1 MRHLFHFAP
10 VPSTENVA
18 IEDDSI
24 TDIIEGLITAIIKAI
39 IEGLI
44 TDIIEGSITAI
55 KAIIESSFNHGHH

>member
-1 MRHLFHFAP
+1 MRHLFQFAP
-10 VPSTENVA
+10 VPNTENVA

-24 TDIIEGLITAIIKAI
+24 TAIIEGSITAIKAI